1 MLFRALFLAAMTVLA
16 ASTATAAA
24 DPNKVLRWEFQTAE
38 TGFDPA
44 LVSDTYS
51 NTVIEAILEPLVTYD
66 YLARPAKLMPL
77 TITAMPEVS
86 DGGKTFLFKLKKGIY
101 FSADPVFKGK
111 KRELVAEDY
120 AYSIK
125 RLMDPKLRAQMR
137 FIVDNK
143 IIGLN
148 ELAAQAEKTGK
159 FDYDAKVPGLE
170 VIDRYT
176 LRIRLIQPDY
186 NFLYILAMPTV
197 GAVAR
202 EVIEHYQDDTQGHPV
217 GTGPFL
223 LKQWIRGSKIVLA
236 ANPDYR
242 GMNWDFQPGDDP
254 EDKAIVAAMK
264 GKKMPL
270 IGTIEIYVMEEEQS
284 RWLAFQRGE
293 LDVLR
298 FPGSFAP
305 IALPDG
311 KLAPDLVKKGITV
324 SRIIEP
330 EITYTAYNMQDPIV
344 GGLDKEK
351 VALRRALTMAYS
363 NADEIRI
370 IRKGQAIEAQSPVP
384 PGVVGHNPKYR
395 SSIPHDPALANALLD
410 KFGYKKGKDGYRNL
424 PNGKPFTIKLTTETN
439 AVSREFDELWKKAFD
454 SIGVRMEVDKGKF
467 SDHYRA
473 AKQCQLQMWGQA
485 WIADYPDGENFMQ
498 LLYGPN
504 TGASNNACY
513 KSPTFD
519 KLYEQTRSMP
529 NSPERDRLFEQM
541 ARQLEADTPWRLG
554 VSRYRTQFI
563 QPQVKGYKK
572 HPLIRAEWLYIDVE
586 PRR

>member
-1 MLFRALFLAAMTVLA
+1 MLFRTSFLATIAMFLA
-16 ASTATAAA
+16 TPVAAAA

-44 LVSDTYS
+44 LVSDNYS
-51 NTVIEAILEPLVTYD
+51 NTVIEGILEPLLTYD
-66 YLARPAKLMPL
+66 YLARPAKLVPL
-77 TITAMPEVS
+77 TVAAMPEVS
-86 DGGKTFLFKLKKGIY
+86 EGGKTFVFKLKKGIH
-101 FSADPVFKGK
+101 FSPDPVFKGK

-143 IIGLN
+143 IVGLN
-148 ELAAQAEKTGK
+148 ELAVQAEKTGK
-159 FDYDAKVPGLE
+159 FDYDAKIPGLE
-170 VIDRYT
+170 VVDRHT

-202 EVIEHYQDDTQGHPV
+202 EVIEHYHEDTQAHPV
-217 GTGPFL
+217 GTGPYM
-223 LKQWIRGSKIVLA
+223 LKQWVRGSKIVLV
-236 ANPDYR
+236 ANPEYR
-242 GMNWDFQPGDDP
+242 GLVWDFKPGDDP

-264 GKKMPL
+264 GKKMPT
-270 IGTIEIYVMEEEQS
+270 IGTMEIYVMEEEQS

-298 FPGSFAP
+298 FPGTFAP
-305 IALPDG
+305 IALPGD
-311 KLAPDLVKKGITV
+311 KLAPDLVKKGITM

-330 EITYTAYNMQDPIV
+330 EITYTAFNMQDPII
-344 GGLDKEK
+344 GGLEKEK

-370 IRKGQAIEAQSPVP
+370 IRKNQAIEAQSPIP
-384 PGVVGHNPKYR
+384 QGVVGHNPKYR
-395 SSIPHDPALANALLD
+395 SSIPNDPQLANSLLD

-424 PNGKPFTIKLTTETN
+424 PSGKPFTIKLTTETN
-439 AVSREFDELWKKAFD
+439 AVSREFDELWKKAFE
-454 SIGVRMEVDKGKF
+454 SVAIRMEVDKGKF

-504 TGASNNACY
+504 VGASNNACY
-513 KSPTFD
+513 KSPAFD
-519 KLYEQTRSMP
+519 KLYEQARSMP

-541 ARQLEADTPWRLG
+541 SRQIEADTPWRLG
-554 VSRYRTQFI
+554 VSRYRTQLV

-572 HPLIRAEWLYIDVE
+572 HPMIRAEWLYIDIE

>member
-1 MLFRALFLAAMTVLA
+1 
-16 ASTATAAA
+16 
-24 DPNKVLRWEFQTAE
+24 
-38 TGFDPA
+38 
-44 LVSDTYS
+44 
-51 NTVIEAILEPLVTYD
+51 
-66 YLARPAKLMPL
+66 
-77 TITAMPEVS
+77 
-86 DGGKTFLFKLKKGIY
+86 
-101 FSADPVFKGK
+101 
-111 KRELVAEDY
+111 
-120 AYSIK
+120 
-125 RLMDPKLRAQMR
+125 
-137 FIVDNK
+137 
-143 IIGLN
+143 
-148 ELAAQAEKTGK
+148 
-159 FDYDAKVPGLE
+159 
-170 VIDRYT
+170 
-176 LRIRLIQPDY
+176 
-186 NFLYILAMPTV
+186 PTV

-202 EVIEHYQDDTQGHPV
+202 EVIEHYKDDTQGHPV
-217 GTGPFL
+217 GTGPYM
-223 LKQWIRGSKIVLA
+223 LKQWIRGSKIVLV

-242 GMNWDFQPGDDP
+242 GMTWDFQPGDDP

-264 GKKMPL
+264 GKKMPT
-270 IGTIEIYVMEEEQS
+270 IGNIEIFIMEEEQS

-305 IALPDG
+305 IALPEG
-311 KLAPDLVKKGITV
+311 KLAPDLVKKGITI

-344 GGLDKEK
+344 GGFEKEK

-384 PGVVGHNPKYR
+384 FGVVGHNPKYR

-424 PNGKPFTIKLTTETN
+424 PSGKPFTIKLTTETN

-513 KSPTFD
+513 KSPAFD

-572 HPLIRAEWLYIDVE
+572 HPMIRAEWLYVDIE

>member
-1 MLFRALFLAAMTVLA
+1 MLFRALILAVMTFLGAGLAA
-16 ASTATAAA
+16 AAA

-44 LVSDTYS
+44 LVSDNYS
-51 NTVIEAILEPLVTYD
+51 STVIEAILEPLVTYD
-66 YLARPAKLMPL
+66 YLARPAKLLPL

-86 DGGKTFLFKLKKGIY
+86 DGGKTFLFKLKKGIH
-101 FSADPVFKGK
+101 FSADPIFKGK

-137 FIVDNK
+137 FLVDNK
-143 IIGLN
+143 IVGLN

-159 FDYDAKVPGLE
+159 FDYDAKIPGLE
-170 VIDRYT
+170 VVDRYS
-176 LRIRLIQPDY
+176 LRIRLTQPDY

-202 EVIEHYQDDTQGHPV
+202 EVIEHYKDDTQGHPV
-217 GTGPFL
+217 GTGPYM
-223 LKQWIRGSKIVLA
+223 LKQWIRGSKIVLV

-242 GMNWDFQPGDDP
+242 GMTWDFQPGDDP

-264 GKKMPL
+264 GKKMPT
-270 IGTIEIYVMEEEQS
+270 IGSIEVFIMEEEQS

-305 IALPDG
+305 IALPEG
-311 KLAPDLVKKGITV
+311 KLAPDLVKKGITI
-324 SRIIEP
+324 SRIVEP

-344 GGLDKEK
+344 GGFEKEK

-384 PGVVGHNPKYR
+384 FGVVGHNPKYR

-513 KSPTFD
+513 KSPAFD

-572 HPLIRAEWLYIDVE
+572 HPMIRAEWLYIDIE